1 MGNYGN
7 HNRNLQI
14 HYGGFTAD
22 ELDTIRDNQRYGKAK
37 PVKHGKTVHPQY
49 YKTSLR
55 DYSVDEKIASLLDLL
70 NDPLGNKTDIH
81 YRLGCAYKMNGDW
94 AQAKKHLEI
103 AAKAGHPD
111 AKEELDAIKGVR

>member
-14 HYGGFTAD
+14 HYGGYTAD
-22 ELDTIRDNQRYGKAK
+22 ELDTIRDNRRYGKAK

-55 DYSVDEKIASLLDLL
+55 DYSVDENIATLLKQLNESLGSKIDL
-70 NDPLGNKTDIH
+70 H
-81 YRLGCAYKMNGDW
+81 YRLGCAYKAKGDF
-94 AQAKKHLEI
+94 AQAKKHLAV
-103 AAKAGHPD
+103 AAKTGHSD
-111 AKEELDAIKGVR
+111 AIEALDAISPT

>member
-14 HYGGFTAD
+14 HYGGCTAD

-70 NDPLGNKTDIH
+70 NKPLGNKTDIH
-81 YRLGCAYKMNGDW
+81 YRLGCAYRAKGKLT
-94 AQAKKHLEI
+94 QAREHFGI
-103 AAKAGHPD
+103 AARKGHSESQ
-111 AKEELDAIKGVR
+111 KELDALSPT

>member
-14 HYGGFTAD
+14 HYGGYTAD

-55 DYSVDEKIASLLDLL
+55 DYSVDEKIASLLKQL
-70 NDPLGNKTDIH
+70 NDPLGSKINVH
-81 YRLGCAYKMNGDW
+81 YKLGCAYKAKGDF
-94 AQAKKHLEI
+94 AQAKKHLAV
-103 AAKAGHPD
+103 AAKTGHSD
-111 AKEELDAIKGVR
+111 AIEELDALSHT